1 MRRQR
6 GETCVTTKWTIPPR
20 RSLKTIFATLRREPL
35 RTQVRVVCSFD
46 TGWTIGLKTSAA
58 ACSSALNRRCSAGV
72 GALEAEAEAEP
83 EPEPEAEPPEPDACV
98 PELVLVRDELVVV
111 VFDKD
116 DEADEAADA
125 AELVACASED
135 VALFTV
141 ETTVETTEVGFGG
154 GGGED
159 EVGSGTFVL
168 VGSGTFVLVGSGTL
182 VLVGSGTFVLVGSGT
197 DVLVGSGTVVVVM
210 SPGGPSASAVGA
222 AIAAAAAQ
230 SRIDL
235 ALRPL
240 TGIQPRSRANGC
252 G

>member
-6 GETCVTTKWTIPPR
+6 GETCVTTTWTIPPR

-35 RTQVRVVCSFD
+35 RTQVRVVCSFA
-46 TGWTIGLKTSAA
+46 TGCAIGLKTSAA
-58 ACSSALNRRCSAGV
+58 ARSSALNCLCSAGV
-72 GALEAEAEAEP
+72 GVAEADAEAEAEAEAEP
-83 EPEPEAEPPEPDACV
+83 PEPDPCV
-98 PELVLVRDELVVV
+98 PELVLVPEELVVA
-111 VFDKD
+111 VFEME
-116 DEADEAADA
+116 DEADEAADV

-135 VALFTV
+135 VAWLTV
-141 ETTVETTEVGFGG
+141 ETAVETAEVGLGG
-154 GGGED
+154 GGGSGED
-159 EVGSGTFVL
+159 EVGSGTL
-168 VGSGTFVLVGSGTL
+168 VLVGSGTL
-182 VLVGSGTFVLVGSGT
+182 VLVGSGTLVLVGSGTLVLVGSGT

-222 AIAAAAAQ
+222 ATAAAAAQ

-240 TGIQPRSRANGC
+240 TEIQPRSRANGC

>member
-35 RTQVRVVCSFD
+35 RTHVRVVCSFA
-46 TGWTIGLKTSAA
+46 TGCAIGLKTSAA
-58 ACSSALNRRCSAGV
+58 ARSSVLNCLCSAGV
-72 GALEAEAEAEP
+72 GVEAEADAEAEAVP
-83 EPEPEAEPPEPDACV
+83 LEPDPCV
-98 PELVLVRDELVVV
+98 AELVLVREELVVV
-111 VFDKD
+111 AFEKD
-116 DEADEAADA
+116 DEAADD

-135 VALFTV
+135 VALLTV
-141 ETTVETTEVGFGG
+141 ETAVETTEVGLGG
-154 GGGED
+154 GGGSGED
-159 EVGSGTFVL
+159 EVGSGTL
-168 VGSGTFVLVGSGTL
+168 VFVGSGTL
-182 VLVGSGTFVLVGSGT
+182 VLVGIGTLVLVGSGTVVLVGRGT

-222 AIAAAAAQ
+222 ATAAAAAQ

-240 TGIQPRSRANGC
+240 TEIQPRSRANGC